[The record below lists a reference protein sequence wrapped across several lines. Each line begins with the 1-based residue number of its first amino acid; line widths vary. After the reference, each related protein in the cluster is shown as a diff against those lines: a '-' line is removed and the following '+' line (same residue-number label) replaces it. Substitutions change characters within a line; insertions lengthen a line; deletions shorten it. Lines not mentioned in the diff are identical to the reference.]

1 MSLAHV
7 QLKMIEFAYDFPKG
21 VNLMKCIGV
30 LTSGGDT
37 PGMNAAIRA
46 VFKEGESRGINVMGI
61 YHGYK
66 GLIAGMVRQLTHED
80 VANVMHKGGTVLR
93 TARSEEFRTPEGF
106 QKALDMLHAFDI
118 EGLIVIGG
126 DGSYRGAKMLADS
139 GIKTIGI
146 PGTIDNDLGYTDFT
160 IGFDTAV
167 NTITSEIYKIRDT
180 MRAHDR
186 VGVIE
191 VMGRNC
197 GDIALWSGVAGAADI
212 ILVPESQLSWED
224 ATRQLVTNKLKGKLT
239 SIVIIAEGA
248 GRASDFANY
257 VREHSDIDIKA
268 IVPGYIQRGGNP
280 TAFDRVLAARLGQR
294 AVELLDAEVG
304 GRAVG
309 IHDNHIVDVSL
320 EDAIALPDNFDVKLY
335 RFNSVLAKF

>member
-1 MSLAHV
+1 
-7 QLKMIEFAYDFPKG
+7 
-21 VNLMKCIGV
+21 MKTIGV

-46 VFKEGESRGINVMGI
+46 VLKEGVSRGVAVMGI
-61 YHGYK
+61 NHGYK
-66 GLIAGMVRQLTHED
+66 GLIAGMVRQMNHRD
-80 VANVMHKGGTVLR
+80 VANVAHKGGTVLR
-93 TARSEEFRTPEGF
+93 TARSEEFMQEEGF
-106 QKALDMLHAFDI
+106 QKAIQMLRAYDI

-126 DGSYRGAKMLADS
+126 DGSYRGAKKLFDAGVM
-139 GIKTIGI
+139 TIGV

-167 NTITSEIYKIRDT
+167 NTITGEIYKIRDT

-197 GDIALWSGVAGAADI
+197 GDIALWSGVAGAADMI
-212 ILVPESQLSWED
+212 IVPEIPVSWESC
-224 ATRQLVTNKLKGKLT
+224 AQQLANNKLKGQLT

-248 GRASDFANY
+248 GKAEDFASF
-257 VREHSDIDIKA
+257 VREHTDVEIKA

-294 AVELLDAEVG
+294 AVELLCEGIG

-309 IHDNHIVDVSL
+309 IHDNQIIDVSL
-320 EDAIALPDNFDVKLY
+320 DDAAAIPDRFDEKLY
-335 RFNSVLAKF
+335 RFNAVLAKF

>member
-1 MSLAHV
+1 MGLAHV
-7 QLKMIEFAYDFPKG
+7 QLKMIGFAYDFPKG

-139 GIKTIGI
+139 GMKTIGI

-197 GDIALWSGVAGAADI
+197 G
-212 ILVPESQLSWED
+212 
-224 ATRQLVTNKLKGKLT
+224 
-239 SIVIIAEGA
+239 VIIAEGA

-320 EDAIALPDNFDVKLY
+320 EDAIALPDNFDEKLY